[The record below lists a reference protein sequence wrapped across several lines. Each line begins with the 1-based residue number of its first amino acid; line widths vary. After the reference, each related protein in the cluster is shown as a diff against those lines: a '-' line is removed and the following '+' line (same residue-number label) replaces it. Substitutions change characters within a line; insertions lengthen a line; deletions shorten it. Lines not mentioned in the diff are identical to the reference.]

1 MLKRACSFCHLH
13 SPLAQECRESPD
25 SQLAPWG
32 TMERLSPLLY
42 TWAQARCQGQ
52 GSTLLWEC
60 LQASGRQPQQL
71 CSCHGSAVQLSVL
84 VAGYVLMLI
93 P

>member
-1 MLKRACSFCHLH
+1 MSDILSDRCALQAAARTAAPQHWGLAIVHKRSCACCHLR

-42 TWAQARCQGQ
+42 TWAQA
-52 GSTLLWEC
+52 
-60 LQASGRQPQQL
+60 
-71 CSCHGSAVQLSVL
+71 SC
-84 VAGYVLMLI
+84 
-93 P
+93 